1 MPRERSDFYG
11 SDRVCPHIDP
21 FSGPFHAYA
30 WPYRYYDHRM
40 TQKESLATRFPALGR
55 LLALPLPMLLGVG
68 AAVVAAIVVLAL
80 WAGQPRYQVLF
91 AGIEDRDGGA
101 IVNALSQMNVPY
113 RFSDNGSAILVPSDR
128 VHEARLSLAGQGL
141 PRSGNVG
148 FELLDNARFG
158 ASEFSEQL
166 SYQRALEGEL
176 GNSIQSIHA
185 VQRARVHLAL
195 PRESLFLRDRH
206 PPSASVLV
214 TLYPGR
220 TLSET
225 QVAAISWLVS
235 SSVPKLPVENVSVV
249 DQHGRMLS
257 NPNGQTEPHRDQQS
271 LAREVELRTEER
283 ILTLLAPL
291 VGKANVRA
299 QATAELD
306 FAQREQTAEI
316 YRPNQNPGQGAVR
329 SKQVRTVEQGQNNL
343 ASGIPGAL
351 SNQPP
356 GAVEAPIAAQPP
368 ADGVQTPAQTATGTA
383 ANPQSLQHDATYN
396 YEVDRTISHTKD
408 TPGTVKRLSVAVVV
422 NYAADADGN
431 PQPLPPA
438 EIENLTRLVKDAMG
452 YSETRGDSVSVVN
465 SLFSTSDAAAAVPL
479 WKDPSNQEM
488 ALEFGRYLLYL
499 LIALFVWF
507 KLIKPALRYLAQ
519 QAQPPAQ
526 PAVTPDANA
535 AMAAEAQRRAAEMSR
550 YEDNLTVARTLAE
563 KDPRAVAM
571 VMRSWMEKNGNKD

>member
-1 MPRERSDFYG
+1 
-11 SDRVCPHIDP
+11 
-21 FSGPFHAYA
+21 
-30 WPYRYYDHRM
+30 M

-257 NPNGQTEPHRDQQS
+257 NPNGQTEPRRDQQS

-316 YRPNQNPGQGAVR
+316 YRPNQNPGQEAVR

-368 ADGVQTPAQTATGTA
+368 ADGVQTPAQTAAGTA

-422 NYAADADGN
+422 NYAADTEGN

-519 QAQPPAQ
+519 QAQPPVQ